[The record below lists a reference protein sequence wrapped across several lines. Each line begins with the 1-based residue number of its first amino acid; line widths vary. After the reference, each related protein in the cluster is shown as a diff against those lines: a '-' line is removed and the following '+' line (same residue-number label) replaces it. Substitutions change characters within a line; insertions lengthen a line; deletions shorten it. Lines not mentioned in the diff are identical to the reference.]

1 MTDQSPPNSN
11 VAPRAYAAAHF
22 ALELDD
28 MKNLGM
34 FRSIEGGSIK
44 AEVMTYQSGGT
55 YDRFRQLGKPKFED
69 LKLQLGMAMSQ
80 PFYEWIKQFFD
91 GKALRKDGAIVAADF
106 YYKER
111 ARRQFSNAMIT
122 ELTFPKLDGSDKN
135 TAYMSVTLAVED
147 MQFIKGSGAALE
159 QNAGIEEQKSW
170 KACNFRFTIDGFADS
185 LKRVTKI
192 ESFTVKQQALDY
204 ACGGSRWASKT
215 PSAIDFPQL
224 SFSLPEADVQPLL
237 AHFTKRGVKGE
248 VPGRLAGQIETYD
261 NQQQTCFTVQ
271 FADADIMNIQPDKS
285 DATSEEIKQVK
296 VDLYVES
303 MAFSYSGV

>member
-1 MTDQSPPNSN
+1 MTDQPPASN
-11 VAPRAYAAAHF
+11 VSPRAYAAAHF

-44 AEVMTYQSGGT
+44 AEVMTYQNGGT
-55 YDRFRQLGKPKFED
+55 YDRWRQLGKPKFED

-80 PFYEWIKQFFD
+80 PFYEWIKQFFA

-135 TAYMSVTLAVED
+135 TAYMSVALSVED
-147 MQFIKGSGAALE
+147 IQFIKGSGAALE
-159 QNAGIEEQKSW
+159 QNAGLEEQKSW
-170 KACNFRFTIDGFADS
+170 KACNFRFSMDGFDC
-185 LKRVTKI
+185 LKRVTKV
-192 ESFTVKQQALDY
+192 ESFTVKQQALEY
-204 ACGGSRWASKT
+204 AMGGSRWASKT

-224 SFSLPEADVQPLL
+224 SFSLPEVDAQPLME
-237 AHFTKRGVKGE
+237 HFTKRGVKGE
-248 VPGRLAGQIETYD
+248 VPGRLSGQIETYD
-261 NQQQTCFTVQ
+261 NQQTTCFTIQ
-271 FADADIMNIQPDKS
+271 FMNADIMNIAPDKS
-285 DATSEEIKQVK
+285 DSTTEEIKQVK

-303 MAFSYSGV
+303 MAFNYSGV

>member
-1 MTDQSPPNSN
+1 
-11 VAPRAYAAAHF
+11 VGPRAYAAAHF

-44 AEVMTYQSGGT
+44 AEVMTYQNGGT
-55 YDRFRQLGKPKFED
+55 YDRWRQLGKPKFED

-80 PFYEWIKQFFD
+80 PFYDWIKQFFA
-91 GKALRKDGAIVAADF
+91 GKAIRKDGAIVAADF

-135 TAYMSVTLAVED
+135 TAYMTVALAVED
-147 MQFIKGSGAALE
+147 IQFIKGSGTALA
-159 QNAGIEEQKSW
+159 QNAGLEEQKAW
-170 KACNFRFTIDGFADS
+170 KCCNFRFSMDGFDC

-192 ESFTVKQQALDY
+192 ESFTVKQQALEY
-204 ACGGSRWASKT
+204 ASGGSRWATKT

-224 SFSLPEADVQPLL
+224 SFSLPEADAQPLMD
-237 AHFTKRGVKGE
+237 HFVKRGVRGE
-248 VPGRLAGQIETYD
+248 VPGRLNGQIETYD
-261 NQQQTCFTVQ
+261 NQQQTCFTIQ
-271 FADADIMNIQPDKS
+271 FTGADIMNVAPDKS
-285 DATSEEIKQVK
+285 DASTEEIKQVK

-303 MAFSYSGV
+303 MVFNYSGV